1 MSKQVVQDAG
11 ARKMIV
17 DYVSCDAEAAGC
29 FQALQ
34 HSIEILVFLF
44 DEFLSLFRL
53 GLNLN

>member
-1 MSKQVVQDAG
+1 MSKQVVQNAG
-11 ARKMIV
+11 ARKTIM